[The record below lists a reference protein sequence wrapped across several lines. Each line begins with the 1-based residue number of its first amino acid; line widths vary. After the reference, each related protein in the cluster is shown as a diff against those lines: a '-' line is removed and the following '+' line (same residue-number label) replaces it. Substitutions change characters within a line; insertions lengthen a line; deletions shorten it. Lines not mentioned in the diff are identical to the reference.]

1 MTESASLPSK
11 APMDAKASEPGLARA
26 RALLNGHPAAEQLA
40 ALYAPLFAAGSRDA
54 FVIAH
59 VGQSLDGQ
67 IATRT
72 GASRYITG
80 GENLTH
86 VHRLRALVDAV

>member
-1 MTESASLPSK
+1 MN
-11 APMDAKASEPGLARA
+11 AKASEPGFDRA
-26 RALLNGHPAAEQLA
+26 RAMLNGHPAADQLA
-40 ALYAPLFAAGSRDA
+40 ALYAPLLSGESADG

-67 IATRT
+67 IATST

-80 GENLTH
+80 HENIMH
-86 VHRLRALVDAV
+86 IHRLRALADAVVVGASTVEFD